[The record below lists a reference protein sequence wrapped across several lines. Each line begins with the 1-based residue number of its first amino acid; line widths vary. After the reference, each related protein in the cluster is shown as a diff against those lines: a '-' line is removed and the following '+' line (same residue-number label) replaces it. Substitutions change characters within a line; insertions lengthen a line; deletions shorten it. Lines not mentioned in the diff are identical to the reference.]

1 MTNDSD
7 VIELNGGESI
17 QGSYDE
23 CDGEPA
29 FVIADTTRD
38 DTWLS
43 ITEGEEVTVRERR

>member
-1 MTNDSD
+1 MDENSD
-7 VIELNGGESI
+7 IIELDGGESI

-38 DTWLS
+38 DAWLS
-43 ITEGEEVTVRERR
+43 ITEGDELQVNEHR